1 MPASSRRAWRA
12 PLAGVA
18 ASGLLWALL
27 LVVRGPD
34 TRPAA
39 VVGAAGIAAI
49 GTATVGLLARMVL
62 GASGSTRSQWVAA
75 MAGPIA
81 AVALLGFFLPDH
93 LAPGAGLLVGL
104 VPVAAVA
111 TGAALGGADPAKAR
125 RFAIAVVLSGGSV
138 LVYWLVVDRSPAG
151 SLVWQAAD
159 QVKYHYL
166 GVRMLQGHLDDF
178 RYMIGLPTFLGP
190 FDLLSGA
197 HDGSRAA
204 ANATN
209 VAALPTFVLLVGP
222 LTILAASEAV
232 VGVLHRKDD
241 LSFAAA
247 AALLSAGLVAYA
259 RFAPGFV
266 PSYNAELVPRRLVG
280 LVFAPEPLTA
290 AFLAGA
296 LWLLVASG
304 EGSARWDPLAV
315 GAAAGFVMLLR
326 EPNAALVALTGVLA
340 IRNRDSVLRLVSAGV
355 VAALVVGTQ
364 VVIWLVT
371 YGGIGAPNR
380 AEQWAEPN
388 RRRKWT
394 IIARARYGYE
404 GTAPPRV
411 SLHWIRT
418 NLREVVPPYTVV
430 LVALGVL
437 SVVAVVRQPRHWR
450 LWIFCAVF
458 AGGTLLF
465 NAAYINVDV
474 LFRYNSIVLLTL
486 FVPATIGL
494 GTLALRRR

>member
-1 MPASSRRAWRA
+1 
-12 PLAGVA
+12 
-18 ASGLLWALL
+18 
-27 LVVRGPD
+27 
-34 TRPAA
+34 
-39 VVGAAGIAAI
+39 
-49 GTATVGLLARMVL
+49 VL
-62 GASGSTRSQWVAA
+62 R
-75 MAGPIA
+75 
-81 AVALLGFFLPDH
+81 
-93 LAPGAGLLVGL
+93 
-104 VPVAAVA
+104 
-111 TGAALGGADPAKAR
+111 
-125 RFAIAVVLSGGSV
+125 
-138 LVYWLVVDRSPAG
+138 
-151 SLVWQAAD
+151 
-159 QVKYHYL
+159 
-166 GVRMLQGHLDDF
+166 
-178 RYMIGLPTFLGP
+178 
-190 FDLLSGA
+190 
-197 HDGSRAA
+197 
-204 ANATN
+204 
-209 VAALPTFVLLVGP
+209 
-222 LTILAASEAV
+222 
-232 VGVLHRKDD
+232 RKDD
-241 LSFAAA
+241 LSFAAT
-247 AALLSAGLVAYA
+247 AALLSGGLVAYA

-304 EGSARWDPLAV
+304 EGSVRWDPLAV

-326 EPNAALVALTGVLA
+326 EPNAALVALAGVLA
-340 IRNRDSVLRLVSAGV
+340 IRNRESILRLVSAGV

-411 SLHWIRT
+411 SFHWIRT
-418 NLREVVPPYTVV
+418 NLREVVPPYTAV

-450 LWIFCAVF
+450 LWMFCGAFV
-458 AGGTLLF
+458 GGTLLF

-494 GTLALRRR
+494 GTLVLRRR